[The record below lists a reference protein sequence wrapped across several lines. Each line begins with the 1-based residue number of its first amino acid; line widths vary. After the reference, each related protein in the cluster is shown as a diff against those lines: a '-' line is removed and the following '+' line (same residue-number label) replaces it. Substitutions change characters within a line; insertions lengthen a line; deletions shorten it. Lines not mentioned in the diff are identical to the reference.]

1 MPVKNYKAFG
11 YCEIEADNL
20 VKQVREKQTLSEEP
34 WNDAMIVGSFWFREW
49 KMLKKIGQL
58 VKSKG
63 SYIKASENFIGVNIN
78 YLIDL
83 GYKVRCFWVDEWIS
97 YGDPFEYEML
107 HYWSEYFE
115 SLDD

>member
-1 MPVKNYKAFG
+1 MNFH
-11 YCEIEADNL
+11 
-20 VKQVREKQTLSEEP
+20 EKLNTKKKSI
-34 WNDAMIVGSFWFREW
+34 MILGTSSGVGKTVIVTAICR
-49 KMLKKIGQL
+49 MLKKIGQL